1 MRNEEC
7 SRPLGRYVGRAVV
20 SAALAMGLVGVPF
33 TAFAEESANSPTPPQ
48 IDFVGG
54 EDVFDWAAGAPS
66 ARTLSGS
73 TLPAQFDL
81 RNNDVY
87 GNVVTPVK
95 FQNPWGSCWSFGVA
109 SASEASIIS
118 EAKQKDID
126 LSEEFKDISERH
138 LAWFTYTP
146 LVEDDDS
153 GQGGEGIVSLKEGA
167 NGRLDSGGWMVYG
180 TSLFSSGI
188 GPVPESAA
196 PYKNDEELIDSVTD
210 PVTGKEYNY
219 QYSKDGTW
227 AVDEGL
233 RFWQMVEFEQSV
245 QLPSPGEYNAAG
257 DYAGAERANDAIKQQ
272 LYEGRGVAIAF
283 YADQSKPNEITEM
296 GFMNPG
302 NNVDGS
308 WAHYTYD
315 DVGISHA
322 VTIVG
327 WDDNYSKENFGN
339 PDPET
344 GEVDPS
350 KQPPDDGAWIVK
362 NSWGSG
368 AEFPNGYPGG
378 WGTDENGDGNGEGY
392 FYLSYWDKTIT
403 KPESFD
409 FAVEST
415 QSEDDHYFV
424 HQYDYMPAQNV
435 SSNSSS
441 LPMRMAN
448 IFSADDAETVRK
460 LTCETTRPNTQVTFD
475 VYLLDEGATLPTE
488 GVKLATVEQ
497 TFEWGGFHAVELTD
511 EQAFTLNAGERFS
524 VVVTQ
529 QCLDDNDYYVSY
541 DVGWDRAFLDTLEQ
555 QYHEQYYDQ
564 YYQMYLGVAKDALW
578 QAKYNEFV
586 NEGGMDEDA
595 AAAAADEYVETEEGQ
610 KLIAD
615 AAAKAAEEVIQQKV
629 PSYYYEGV
637 VNEGESFVYAS
648 DENGEN
654 PAWRDFHEDSVAS
667 EARGDQIDNLP
678 IKAYGY
684 PVEEGAGDPATEE
697 SVAQLE
703 MYLSSAN
710 DMLAS
715 AVESAAGDGSDVP
728 TSQYWVP
735 SDVRAELTAAIM
747 EAEDLLAGGNPTQ
760 GDVDRISLALSTATK
775 AFDEAKQPGTLAD
788 EYASAEAV
796 KQLEDAI
803 KDARNDLAQTVVS
816 ADGSD
821 VAKGTPWV
829 TQAVHDAFEAAIASA
844 ETAAGAERPL
854 ASDIERAA
862 ADLAAAREAFDAA
875 KADGLK
881 ETGGSGG
888 SGGGSEEKPDAGSDA
903 KGDGALVRT
912 GDDATLGIAVACVGG
927 AAALAAGAALAM
939 RRRIGKE

>member
-1 MRNEEC
+1 MRNERR
-7 SRPLGRYVGRAVV
+7 SRSLGRCTGCAVV
-20 SAALAMGLVGVPF
+20 SVALAAAMAGVPSAALAEEPASATPQVASTMEGDDV
-33 TAFAEESANSPTPPQ
+33 FAWASGASAANALS
-48 IDFVGG
+48 
-54 EDVFDWAAGAPS
+54 EDV
-66 ARTLSGS
+66 
-73 TLPAQFDL
+73 LPTQFDL
-81 RNNDVY
+81 RNNSKF

-95 FQNPWGSCWSFGVA
+95 FQNPWGSCWSFGIA

-118 EAKQKDID
+118 EAAQKGIP
-126 LSEEFKDISERH
+126 LKEEFKDISERH

-146 LVEDDDS
+146 LPADDDS
-153 GQGGEGIVSLKEGA
+153 GQGGEGVVSLKEGD

-196 PYKNDEELIDSVTD
+196 PYKNDEGLIDSVTD

-245 QLPSPGEYNAAG
+245 QLPSPGEYNAAE
-257 DYAGAERANDAIKQQ
+257 DYEGAKRANDAIKEQ
-272 LYEGRGVAIAF
+272 LHEGRGVAIAF
-283 YADQSKPNEITEM
+283 YADQSKPNQITEM
-296 GFMNPG
+296 GYMNPG
-302 NNVDGS
+302 NNEDGS

-315 DVGISHA
+315 AVGISHA

-327 WDDNYSKENFGN
+327 WDDNYAKENFGN

-344 GEVDPS
+344 GEVDPN
-350 KQPPDDGAWIVK
+350 KQPPANGAWIVK
-362 NSWGSG
+362 NSWGAG
-368 AEFPNGYPGG
+368 DKFPNGYPGG
-378 WGTDENGDGNGEGY
+378 WGTDEDGDGNGDGY

-415 QSEDDHYFV
+415 QSEGDRYFV
-424 HQYDYMPAQNV
+424 HQYDYMPAQDV
-435 SSNSSS
+435 VSNSSA
-441 LPMRMAN
+441 LPMKMAN

-475 VYLLDEGATLPTE
+475 VYLLEEGATLPTE
-488 GVKLATVEQ
+488 GVKLATVQQ
-497 TFEWGGFHAVELTD
+497 TFEWGGFHAVELAA

-541 DVGWDRAFLDTLEQ
+541 DVGWDRASLDAFEQ
-555 QYHEQYYDQ
+555 QYHEQYYET
-564 YYQMYLGVAKDALW
+564 YYQTYLGVAKDALW
-578 QAKYNEFV
+578 QATYNRLIE
-586 NEGGMDEDA
+586 EGASEEEA
-595 AAAAADEYVETEEGQ
+595 TAKANEYVETEKGQ
-610 KLIAD
+610 QQIAD
-615 AAAKAAEEVIQQKV
+615 AAAKAAEEMIQQRV

-654 PAWRDFHEDSVAS
+654 PAWRDFHADSVAS
-667 EARGDQIDNLP
+667 EARGNQIDNLP

-684 PVEEGAGDPATEE
+684 PIEEGADKPATEE
-697 SVAQLE
+697 SVAQLGV
-703 MYLSSAN
+703 YLSSAKA
-710 DMLAS
+710 MLES
-715 AVESAAGDGSDVP
+715 AVESVAGDGSDVP
-728 TSQYWVP
+728 ASQYWVP
-735 SDVRAELTAAIM
+735 SDVRAELVAAIM

-760 GDVDRISLALSTATK
+760 GDVDRISLALSMATR

-803 KDARNDLAQTVVS
+803 KDARNDLVQTVVS

-829 TQAVHDAFEAAIASA
+829 TQATHDAFKAAIASA
-844 ETAAGAERPL
+844 EAVLGAERPL

-862 ADLAAAREAFDAA
+862 ADLAAAQKAFDAA

-888 SGGGSEEKPDAGSDA
+888 GSEEKPDVGSDA
-903 KGDGALVRT
+903 KGNGALVRT
-912 GDDATLGIAVACVGG
+912 GDDALLGIAVACVGG
-927 AAALAAGAALAM
+927 LSALVAGASLAM